1 MYILRCARQEHFF
14 GAEVFPDGAACL
26 FLSHKRHVTLEL
38 SPQNVARV
46 ARNWSVFRV
55 EQTSGHVQGK
65 ESVDVDALG
74 GAAALELASVVPTVE
89 MNCPV
94 PFAELC
100 HLRQCCRDLRTC
112 MGDWKERFNAK
123 SYSVNCAKRS
133 TGT

>member
-1 MYILRCARQEHFF
+1 M
-14 GAEVFPDGAACL
+14 
-26 FLSHKRHVTLEL
+26 
-38 SPQNVARV
+38 

-112 MGDWKERFNAK
+112 MGDLKERF
-123 SYSVNCAKRS
+123 KRLS
-133 TGT
+133 RIQLIAPGAQQAPAAAEIHAEDNSSDQLGFVFL